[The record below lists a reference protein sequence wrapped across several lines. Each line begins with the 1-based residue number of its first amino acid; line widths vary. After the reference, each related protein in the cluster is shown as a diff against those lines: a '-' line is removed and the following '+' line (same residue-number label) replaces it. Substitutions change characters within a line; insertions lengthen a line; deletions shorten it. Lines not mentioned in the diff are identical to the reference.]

1 MGTCGGV
8 CWAFATYKV
17 NKGPTK
23 KKKKIRYDLPLLC
36 YERKGEDGLPEC
48 KMEGVSFFP
57 VAELHGSNHWQPKRW
72 MATG

>member
-1 MGTCGGV
+1 MG
-8 CWAFATYKV
+8 KLIHE
-17 NKGPTK
+17 
-23 KKKKIRYDLPLLC
+23 IRYDLPLYC